1 MEQDGMVD
9 LVLKVEKIIDPDLEN
24 CKEDRIVGYLENK
37 GIPKDVISIDIK
49 MEVYYMNEKK
59 DSR

>member
-1 MEQDGMVD
+1 MVD